1 MSMQNTSKDGS
12 FSFREA
18 LKSVLSDLTPRAK
31 EIVDLRFGIFTPEP
45 LTLEEIGKKY
55 GITRE
60 RVRQILKEALKKA
73 AKRRDQ
79 ANFRKA
85 EEKIKFTLEQRNGII
100 RDDEVLELLA
110 NNDQNE
116 LGAVR
121 FVLSASPEFHE
132 AKEAGELANAWTDS
146 TFEMSK
152 WREVKDKARTY
163 LEAKQEPVSE
173 KDLFAG
179 SGTDGDRKRFFNY
192 LSVSEEIRSNKFGQW
207 GLRGWEEITP
217 KGTREKAY
225 LVLKQF
231 GKPLYFRKVAELID
245 KNGLN
250 RRATN
255 PQTVHNELIKDKRFV
270 LVGRGIYALAEWGYQ
285 RGTVKDILQGILEK
299 SAEPMSK
306 EEVIAKILEVRQVK
320 KSTIIINL
328 NNFFAKVGRDRY
340 TAKK

>member
-1 MSMQNTSKDGS
+1 MSNQNTAKEST

-18 LKSVLSDLTPRAK
+18 LKSVLNDLTPRAK

-85 EEKIKFTLEQRNGII
+85 EDRIKFTLEQRNGII

-110 NNDQNE
+110 GNDRDE
-116 LGAVR
+116 LGAVH
-121 FVLSASPEFHE
+121 FILNASPEFHE

-146 TFEMSK
+146 TFEILK
-152 WREVKDKARTY
+152 WRELKEKAKAY
-163 LEAKQEPVSE
+163 LEVKHEPVNE
-173 KDLFAG
+173 KELFVGAG
-179 SGTDGDRKRFFNY
+179 ADADRKHFFNY

-250 RRATN
+250 KRATN

-306 EEVIAKILEVRQVK
+306 EDVIAKILEVRQVK
-320 KSTIIINL
+320 KSTIVINL
-328 NNFFAKVGRDRY
+328 NNFFAKVGKDKY
-340 TAKK
+340 TVKK